1 MQEWAWKHIQQVIL
15 HQRRNGLLRGKKQ
28 EEISNTKSKGHKRRG
43 NIRIVVSPVYV
54 GSRPMNEVMENAVAD
69 RLKDIPLDKAG

>member
-1 MQEWAWKHIQQVIL
+1 M
-15 HQRRNGLLRGKKQ
+15 RRKKQ
-28 EEISNTKSKGHKRRG
+28 EEIKSTKAKELKRRG

-54 GSRPMNEVMENAVAD
+54 GNRSMNEVMENAVAD